1 MKKRQQRVT
10 LILDSKGVQYELLDI
25 AEPNMEEAKEYMQN
39 NSKLMGGT
47 ISDPNPR
54 HPLPP
59 QIFNDDEYCGVSFL
73 VLSFL
78 DK

>member
-73 VLSFL
+73 VLSFG
-78 DK
+78 

>member
-73 VLSFL
+73 VLNFG
-78 DK
+78 

>member
-39 NSKLMGGT
+39 NSKLIGGT

-59 QIFNDDEYCGVSFL
+59 QIFNDDEYCGVS
-73 VLSFL
+73 
-78 DK
+78 